1 MPRIAANR
9 DRLTDAR
16 ARAFAC
22 PPGQSESLLFDTECP
37 GLLLR
42 CRANGSKTWMVRLT
56 LNGERRRHTIGEVGA
71 VKIEV
76 ARSEA
81 RRIIGEGATGRDAI
95 AAKAAIKAAATVG
108 EIIDGYIEHMEGRLA
123 AGTLRR
129 NTVLD
134 SKRHLTVLAKP
145 LRHEK
150 IVTRAMVARLIDK
163 VRQGDGKPRPVE
175 AERLRSTLSAMYAW
189 AIHTGRFEGN
199 NPVVGIKPQPVV
211 KRDRVLSDEEIR
223 WFWQATDDGS
233 DASRVLRLM
242 LLTGQR
248 ETEVG
253 GMRWS
258 EIANGE
264 PVVWRLPAARAK
276 NRRAHEVPLLPLA
289 LAQLPERPSK
299 LHDAA
304 GVERPIF
311 GRTKATDSRRKR
323 PDIKVRTTGRTGF
336 AGWSKAKARL
346 DERMGDLARAAW
358 RERYGR
364 EPEAGEAIIPPWRLH
379 DLRRTAATRMNEHGV
394 DLYIVEV
401 LLNHV
406 SGSRRGVVGVY
417 NHASYATQKR
427 DALELYEGLIRSI
440 VGNQ

>member
-1 MPRIAANR
+1 MPRTSANR
-9 DRLTDAR
+9 ERVTDAR

-22 PPGQSESLLFDTECP
+22 PPGQSEALLQDTDCP
-37 GLLLR
+37 GLVLR
-42 CRANGSKTWMVRLT
+42 CRTGGSKTWMVRAT
-56 LNGERRRHTIGEVGA
+56 INGERRRHTIGELGA
-71 VKIEV
+71 VKTDA
-76 ARSEA
+76 ARAEA
-81 RRIIGEGATGRDAI
+81 RRILGEAAAGRDAI
-95 AAKAAIKAAATVG
+95 AAKTAIKAAATVG
-108 EIIDGYIEHMEGRLA
+108 EIIDGYIEHMESRLA

-150 IVTRAMVARLIDK
+150 NVTRAMIARLIDK

-189 AIHTGRFEGN
+189 AIHTGRIEGN

-211 KRDRVLSDEEIR
+211 KRDRVLSDDEIR

-233 DASRVLRLM
+233 DTSRVLRLM

-258 EIANGE
+258 EIAEGD
-264 PVVWRLPAARAK
+264 VATWRLPAARAK
-276 NRRAHEVPLLPLA
+276 NRRAHEVPLMPLA
-289 LAQLPERPSK
+289 LAQLPARPSK
-299 LHDAA
+299 LYDAA
-304 GVERPIF
+304 GIERPIF
-311 GRTKATDSRRKR
+311 GRTKATDSHRSR

-346 DERMGDLARAAW
+346 DERMADLARAAW
-358 RERYGR
+358 HERNGR
-364 EPEAGEAIIPPWRLH
+364 AAEAGEAVIPPWRLH
-379 DLRRTAATRMNEHGV
+379 DLRRTAATLMNENGV

-406 SGSRRGVVGVY
+406 SGSRRGVAGVY
-417 NHASYATQKR
+417 NHAIYTPQKR
-427 DALELYEGLIRSI
+427 DALKTYEAIISRI
-440 VGNQ
+440 VETK